1 MPSNQHRPTERV
13 LDILELLSTNP
24 DGMTLTQLSRAL
36 NAPKSSIMPLV
47 HTMTSRKFIY
57 QHKDTSR
64 YCMGIAAYSVGSSYT
79 NTKNAL
85 EFIQSEMKYIVSQS
99 NETCQLGIQVRSNL
113 LYIAK
118 EDSAEPLRLVSYVG
132 KQIPLYCTAIGR
144 ALLAQKTKDE
154 IRALYPDGL
163 TAFTKN
169 TIADWEELFREL
181 EQTRN
186 RGYALEHE
194 ECMPLLNCAGIPL
207 CSNGQVIAALSV
219 CIPTFRYS
227 EDKLQSIIRLLK
239 ESKAKLET
247 YFQGCDV
254 DLGSIS

>member
-169 TIADWEELFREL
+169 TITDWEELFREL
-181 EQTRN
+181 EQT
-186 RGYALEHE
+186 
-194 ECMPLLNCAGIPL
+194 
-207 CSNGQVIAALSV
+207 
-219 CIPTFRYS
+219 
-227 EDKLQSIIRLLK
+227 
-239 ESKAKLET
+239 
-247 YFQGCDV
+247 
-254 DLGSIS
+254 

>member
-1 MPSNQHRPTERV
+1 M
-13 LDILELLSTNP
+13 
-24 DGMTLTQLSRAL
+24 
-36 NAPKSSIMPLV
+36 
-47 HTMTSRKFIY
+47 
-57 QHKDTSR
+57 
-64 YCMGIAAYSVGSSYT
+64 
-79 NTKNAL
+79 
-85 EFIQSEMKYIVSQS
+85 
-99 NETCQLGIQVRSNL
+99 RSNL

-169 TIADWEELFREL
+169 TITDWEELFREL

>member
-113 LYIAK
+113 L
-118 EDSAEPLRLVSYVG
+118 
-132 KQIPLYCTAIGR
+132 
-144 ALLAQKTKDE
+144 
-154 IRALYPDGL
+154 
-163 TAFTKN
+163 
-169 TIADWEELFREL
+169 
-181 EQTRN
+181 
-186 RGYALEHE
+186 
-194 ECMPLLNCAGIPL
+194 
-207 CSNGQVIAALSV
+207 
-219 CIPTFRYS
+219 
-227 EDKLQSIIRLLK
+227 
-239 ESKAKLET
+239 
-247 YFQGCDV
+247 
-254 DLGSIS
+254 

>member
-154 IRALYPDGL
+154 IRALEEKYAKLECP
-163 TAFTKN
+163 
-169 TIADWEELFREL
+169 IADWEELFREL